1 MIDQFLKY
9 LLVEKR
15 YSTHTHEAYKRDLGQ
30 FLTFLKAIYPGTT
43 LSSVQHFHIRAWQV
57 DLVTNK
63 VTPRSIN
70 RKLSSLRSFY
80 KFGIRKGYFKSNP
93 LLKIIPPKTPK
104 KLPATIPDNKLEP
117 LLDNESQH
125 NKLSFSFLRDYLII
139 ELLYGTGMRR
149 QELIDLQTDSIDR
162 SYQQIKIIGKGNKQ
176 RIVPITQQLID
187 SIDLYLEVLR
197 DHFAQEELTTDGDYL
212 ILTDKGKRIYP
223 KLVYNVVKRYLS
235 TVTTA
240 KKKSP
245 HVLRHSFATHLMDN
259 GADLNAVK
267 ELLGHSSLSA
277 TQIYTHNSIEK
288 LKEVYKKSHPKAKK

>member
-1 MIDQFLKY
+1 M
-9 LLVEKR
+9 
-15 YSTHTHEAYKRDLGQ
+15 
-30 FLTFLKAIYPGTT
+30 
-43 LSSVQHFHIRAWQV
+43 
-57 DLVTNK
+57 VTNN

-70 RKLSSLRSFY
+70 RKLSTLRSFFKY
-80 KFGIRKGYFKSNP
+80 GIRKEMLPANP
-93 LLKIIPPKTPK
+93 MLKIIPPKTPK
-104 KLPATIPDNKLEP
+104 KLPDTIPNSKLEP
-117 LLDNESQH
+117 LLDSEAKN
-125 NKLSFSFLRDYLII
+125 NKLSFSSIRDFLII

-149 QELIDLQTDSIDR
+149 QELIDLKTDSIDR

-176 RIVPITQQLID
+176 RIVPLTQQLIAN
-187 SIDLYLEVLR
+187 IDLYIEFAT
-197 DHFAQEELTTDGDYL
+197 DHFAQEELIREEDYL
-212 ILTDKGKRIYP
+212 LLTDKGKKLYP
-223 KLVYNVVKRYLS
+223 KLVYNIVKRYLG

-288 LKEVYKKSHPKAKK
+288 LKEVYKKSHPKANK

>member
-104 KLPATIPDNKLEP
+104 NSQ
-117 LLDNESQH
+117 LLFQITNWNRCWIMNRS
-125 NKLSFSFLRDYLII
+125 II
-139 ELLYGTGMRR
+139 NYHFPSSEIILL
-149 QELIDLQTDSIDR
+149 
-162 SYQQIKIIGKGNKQ
+162 
-176 RIVPITQQLID
+176 
-187 SIDLYLEVLR
+187 
-197 DHFAQEELTTDGDYL
+197 
-212 ILTDKGKRIYP
+212 
-223 KLVYNVVKRYLS
+223 
-235 TVTTA
+235 
-240 KKKSP
+240 
-245 HVLRHSFATHLMDN
+245 
-259 GADLNAVK
+259 
-267 ELLGHSSLSA
+267 
-277 TQIYTHNSIEK
+277 
-288 LKEVYKKSHPKAKK
+288 